1 MIANSATEHS
11 WPKTAAG
18 TVDWEYVFEDPGTG
32 LLGLVGQAASPAAL
46 RECAILIIAKLYA
59 RKDDPA
65 EVERFTK
72 EISALI
78 PDDMAADNL
87 AEINTVVIGLLRQ
100 IKDSR
105 IQKAAEH
112 EAMRAAAETEEGAGR
127 RAGDNAKSGRST
139 GKDRRKP
146 DPVTTSPPSSA
157 RANKPNRNVLY
168 AALTAAAAVAVVI
181 TFVVLEILEPPPEE
195 TQVEILIRQIQ

>member
-146 DPVTTSPPSSA
+146 DPMTTSPPSSA
-157 RANKPNRNVLY
+157 RAKKPNRNVLY
-168 AALTAAAAVAVVI
+168 AALTAAAVAVVI